1 MAYDRADKVLQA
13 QANELLKRGNITK
26 PEFEELVKARN
37 TLVKEF
43 RKPLSPFGKQY
54 SEFLK
59 PTSKLPQP
67 GELLAKKGSI
77 EAVLESV
84 GKSRAAVNRLSLLFR
99 VAGPTL
105 LVLDITITTVVVMK
119 AHPEQRGR
127 VMARE
132 YTGLG
137 VGVAGG
143 AGGAWAGC
151 VAFAALGSP
160 SLVLPVIGEVAEGT
174 LCVVGGILGGIG
186 VGWVG
191 REAGKTA
198 GEAVYDFVTT
208 FRWE

>member
-1 MAYDRADKVLQA
+1 VTGAVKGRKGKFWDALAWSKVIEWGRQLKNTA
-13 QANELLKRGNITK
+13 SYILLN
-26 PEFEELVKARN
+26 
-37 TLVKEF
+37 
-43 RKPLSPFGKQY
+43 
-54 SEFLK
+54 
-59 PTSKLPQP
+59 
-67 GELLAKKGSI
+67 
-77 EAVLESV
+77 VLESV